1 MTVKQV
7 RKVAERCV
15 KDVIEFCSSVV
26 VTRMAEEVVKEAAM
40 DQVDTLQFP
49 LKVLLSVNGKLAVR
63 FVVIMLTMAFGDRVD
78 LKNDGMKLAAVA
90 QLCSQLRSQELVG
103 SCRRLLTEALNQAD
117 LCHILSLHRRSTLT
131 VSEWRFHKG
140 GEMLH
145 DEQGDASPESRGVSL

>member
-26 VTRMAEEVVKEAAM
+26 VTRMEAAM
-40 DQVDTLQFP
+40 DQVDALQFP

-103 SCRRLLTEALNQAD
+103 SYRRLLTEALNQAD

-131 VSEWRFHKG
+131 SSE
-140 GEMLH
+140 
-145 DEQGDASPESRGVSL
+145 

>member
-40 DQVDTLQFP
+40 DQVDALQFP

-63 FVVIMLTMAFGDRVD
+63 FVVIMLTMALV
-78 LKNDGMKLAAVA
+78 

-131 VSEWRFHKG
+131 ASE
-140 GEMLH
+140 
-145 DEQGDASPESRGVSL
+145 

>member
-78 LKNDGMKLAAVA
+78 LNDGMKLAAVV

-131 VSEWRFHKG
+131 ASE
-140 GEMLH
+140 
-145 DEQGDASPESRGVSL
+145 